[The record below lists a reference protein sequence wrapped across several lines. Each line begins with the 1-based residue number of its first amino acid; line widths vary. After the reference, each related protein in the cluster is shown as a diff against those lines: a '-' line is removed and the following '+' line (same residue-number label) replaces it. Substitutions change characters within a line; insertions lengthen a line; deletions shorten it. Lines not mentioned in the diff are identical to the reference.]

1 MRQCP
6 FDDPNQGQFARIA
19 ETGITP
25 STEINEDE
33 TVLKTQKE
41 REEIEAKRE
50 KNDETGRLRKNGKKE
65 DVEDDQNHGIEMLLP
80 LTLMERLNSTKKE
93 KSAEE
98 KGESAEIAIV
108 MSEIPTK
115 RKRNAGKGTRIPK
128 LRRKRSESKSRRTA
142 DGMSR
147 QMSKMTL
154 NDDADGLD
162 AEERR
167 ERRREKKRRSRS
179 KIRSKDPSEIPAD
192 DLEALIKASHRA
204 RDRSTDGQIRRK
216 KKTRDPST
224 KRNRN
229 RHHDQSTERPSAQV

>member
-1 MRQCP
+1 MPQCRSVGRNREL
-6 FDDPNQGQFARIA
+6 FGNQAEIA
-19 ETGITP
+19 ITP
-25 STEINEDE
+25 STGKREEEIAQRI
-33 TVLKTQKE
+33 QKE
-41 REEIEAKRE
+41 NDEIEVKLGRNVESE
-50 KNDETGRLRKNGKKE
+50 KLLKKE
-65 DVEDDQNHGIEMLLP
+65 KKEGDVGGRNREIVMLL
-80 LTLMERLNSTKKE
+80 LWILMVKLNSTKSE
-93 KSAEE
+93 KNGEE
-98 KGESAEIAIV
+98 EDENVASGNVKN
-108 MSEIPTK
+108 EIPTK
-115 RKRNAGKGTRIPK
+115 QKRNAGNGKIKYCG
-128 LRRKRSESKSRRTA
+128 RRKRSESKSRRTT

>member
-1 MRQCP
+1 MAKVETDALAGPKAETEETEASTDEMRQCP
-6 FDDPNQGQFARIA
+6 FDDPSQGQFARLA

-25 STEINEDE
+25 STEINEGE

-80 LTLMERLNSTKKE
+80 LTLTERLNSTKKE

-115 RKRNAGKGTRIPK
+115 RKRNA
-128 LRRKRSESKSRRTA
+128 
-142 DGMSR
+142 
-147 QMSKMTL
+147 
-154 NDDADGLD
+154 
-162 AEERR
+162 
-167 ERRREKKRRSRS
+167 EKEGGSAQS
-179 KIRSKDPSEIPAD
+179 
-192 DLEALIKASHRA
+192 
-204 RDRSTDGQIRRK
+204 
-216 KKTRDPST
+216 
-224 KRNRN
+224 RNRDAL
-229 RHHDQSTERPSAQV
+229 RMA